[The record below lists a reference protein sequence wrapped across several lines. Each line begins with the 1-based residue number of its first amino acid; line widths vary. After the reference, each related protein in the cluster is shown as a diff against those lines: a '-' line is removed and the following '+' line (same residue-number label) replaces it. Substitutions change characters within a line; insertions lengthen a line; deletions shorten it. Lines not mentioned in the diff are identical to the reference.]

1 MKILSQKET
10 QNGLLQSF
18 FEGLKR
24 MFSKIKE
31 DKNIDVDEL
40 VVSQGQ
46 TDEEKEILKE
56 ICEDIHSF
64 NSNFRELHD
73 SKTISP
79 SLTDTEWLEGKMEKE
94 ANALANTLEQRDIT
108 AEEKF
113 LLKEEFI
120 KKLDE
125 QIEQESEMLS
135 KEINYIA
142 ASMVQSDNNKED
154 KHESSRR
161 KNCFIVIN

>member
-1 MKILSQKET
+1 MEDTLMKILSQKDT
-10 QNGLLQSF
+10 QNGLLKSF

-31 DKNIDVDEL
+31 DNNIDVDEL
-40 VVSQGQ
+40 VISQGQ
-46 TDEEKEILKE
+46 TDEEKEVLKE

-94 ANALANTLEQRDIT
+94 ANELANTIEQRDIT
-108 AEEKF
+108 SEEKF

-135 KEINYIA
+135 KEISCIT
-142 ASMVQSDNNKED
+142 ASMVHSDNNKED
-154 KHESSRR
+154 KL
-161 KNCFIVIN
+161 

>member
-1 MKILSQKET
+1 MEDTLMKILSQKET
-10 QNGLLQSF
+10 QNGLLKSF
-18 FEGLKR
+18 FECLKR

-31 DKNIDVDEL
+31 DKNIDVDDL

-56 ICEDIHSF
+56 ICDDIHSF

-135 KEINYIA
+135 KEISCFA
-142 ASMVQSDNNKED
+142 ASMVHSDNNKED
-154 KHESSRR
+154 KL
-161 KNCFIVIN
+161 